1 MGNDNKTS
9 WLFDKDD
16 EELNDNLDFGADD
29 GFTESIS
36 PSDDEATHAM
46 PSGSSFSEAP
56 TEYVEDEKTQIY
68 HGGMSKNFSDKAE
81 FDPMVDP
88 ITGWLVVVKGPG
100 LGQSVNLGS
109 GMNTLGR
116 DSNERVS
123 LDFGDKMISGKD
135 HLRVIFDD
143 ANRVF
148 FAAPG
153 TGRNISRINGQIV
166 ATTMPLEN
174 YALIE
179 LSKQTHVR
187 FVAFCNEDF
196 DWSELA
202 ESSDD

>member
-1 MGNDNKTS
+1 MGNGDKTS

-16 EELNDNLDFGADD
+16 GDQNDLNIGKRD
-29 GFTESIS
+29 GFTENIT
-36 PSDDEATHAM
+36 PSDSEPTHAIG
-46 PSGSSFSEAP
+46 GSPFSEVP
-56 TEYVEDEKTQIY
+56 TEYIDSEKTQIY
-68 HGGMSKNFSDKAE
+68 HSGLSKSFAGKAE

-116 DSNERVS
+116 NGDERVQ

-135 HLRVIFDD
+135 HLRIIFDD
-143 ANRVF
+143 SNRVF
-148 FAAPG
+148 LVAPG
-153 TGRNISRINGQIV
+153 TGRNISRINGQII

-174 YALIE
+174 YSLIE

-196 DWSELA
+196 DWSESV
-202 ESSDD
+202 EHSDE

>member
-16 EELNDNLDFGADD
+16 EDANDDLDFDAGD

-36 PSDDEATHAM
+36 GSDNDVTHAM
-46 PSGSSFSEAP
+46 GGSSFSEAP
-56 TEYVEDEKTQIY
+56 TEYVESEKTEIY
-68 HGGMSKNFSDKAE
+68 HGGLAKSFAGKAE

-116 DSNERVS
+116 DSDERVA

-135 HLRVIFDD
+135 HFRIIFDD

-166 ATTMPLEN
+166 ANTMPLEN

-187 FVAFCNEDF
+187 FVAFCNQDF

>member
-1 MGNDNKTS
+1 MGNDDKTS

-16 EELNDNLDFGADD
+16 EDLNNLDIGGGGD
-29 GFTESIS
+29 GFTENIS
-36 PSDDEATHAM
+36 PSDNDPTHAI
-46 PSGSSFSEAP
+46 SGSSFSEAP
-56 TEYVEDEKTQIY
+56 TQYVESDKTQIY
-68 HGGMSKNFSDKAE
+68 HSGLSKAFAGKAE

-116 DSNERVS
+116 NGDERVV

-135 HLRVIFDD
+135 HLRIIFDD
-143 ANRVF
+143 SNRVF

-153 TGRNISRINGQIV
+153 TGRNISRVNGQIV
-166 ATTMPLEN
+166 ATMMPLEN

-179 LSKQTHVR
+179 LSRQTHVR

-202 ESSDD
+202 ENSDD

>member
-1 MGNDNKTS
+1 MKMGNDNKTS

-16 EELNDNLDFGADD
+16 EELNDLDIEGDD
-29 GFTESIS
+29 GFTESLA
-36 PSDDEATHAM
+36 PSNNEPTHAIG
-46 PSGSSFSEAP
+46 GSSYSEAP
-56 TEYVEDEKTQIY
+56 TEYVESDKTQIY
-68 HGGMSKNFSDKAE
+68 HGGMSKNFSGKAE
-81 FDPMVDP
+81 FDPMIDP

-116 DSNERVS
+116 EGGERVS
-123 LDFGDKMISGKD
+123 LDFGDKLISGKD
-135 HLRVIFDD
+135 HLRIIFDD

-202 ESSDD
+202 QSSED

>member
-1 MGNDNKTS
+1 MGNENKTS

-16 EELNDNLDFGADD
+16 EDPNEDLDFAADE

-36 PSDDEATHAM
+36 PSDNEPTHAVG
-46 PSGSSFSEAP
+46 GSSFSEAP
-56 TEYVEDEKTQIY
+56 TEYVESDKTQIY
-68 HGGMSKNFSDKAE
+68 HGGMSKDFANKAE

-116 DSNERVS
+116 DGDERVS
-123 LDFGDKMISGKD
+123 MDFGDKLISGKD
-135 HLRVIFDD
+135 HLRIIFDD

-148 FAAPG
+148 FTAPG
-153 TGRNISRINGQIV
+153 TGRNISRVNGQIV
-166 ATTMPLEN
+166 AATMPLEN

-202 ESSDD
+202 ESTDD